1 MRHVFRATR
10 IGYDKKQEFVW
21 FDSSLYSVSEA
32 EAQFKPYKG
41 TTQRGYPYTGY
52 IYDGVKYHD
61 YKYIG
66 EFEDDA
72 MPRDNS
78 DIIDFLLGNFR
89 RK

>member
-10 IGYDKKQEFVW
+10 IGWDQTQEFAW
-21 FDSSLYSVSEA
+21 FDSNKYSLSDA

-41 TTQRGYPYTGY
+41 TTNRGYPYTGY

-66 EFEDDA
+66 EFEDDK
-72 MPRDNS
+72 MPRDNA
-78 DIIDFLLGNFR
+78 DILDYILTRF
-89 RK
+89 KK